1 MMAARKG
8 GRVFHGKLKYKLAI
22 PTVVIIALL
31 MALNIAW
38 SYTSQREQAQAAMRE
53 QASMLTRQLNAT
65 WDFMAINQDRINYD
79 ADGRYDF
86 KGLHCSIVGLS
97 VSARF
102 SQGIDYTI
110 RYVSDSPRNQAH
122 ATDEFE
128 TQVMERFRQDE
139 TLLEYDEMADFE
151 GRGSLRYITPLRIDA
166 SCIPCHG
173 SPAGETDVTGHVK
186 EGMELGDLYGVI
198 SVVVPSEMY
207 DESIAQN
214 VIREGV
220 LFFVLIV
227 ACVVSV
233 YFFVNRF
240 VTAPL
245 ERLKS
250 AVRVSDGG
258 RFAVD
263 VKDVRGDGE
272 VHDLAQY
279 FETMGSELNALYDDL
294 ESQVEVR
301 AGQLLCANEELL
313 RQREQ
318 LEAMNERLSEE
329 SRYKSDFL
337 AMMSHELRTPLTSV
351 IAFTE
356 ILQAD
361 EQDAGSK
368 RARILREVRQ
378 NASILLSRINNILD
392 VARLEA
398 GKSELALE
406 LVDVADVVNSIEAAF
421 EPLASAK
428 GIELS
433 VEVARDVPLIMADP
447 DKARRI
453 VENLVGNAVKFTPE
467 NGHISVRASL
477 DGARGTV
484 LVEVADDGI
493 GIAAENLPTVFEK
506 FTQGDGSASRR
517 YNGSGLGL
525 SLARELAE
533 LHGGSIE
540 ATSVLGEGSVFT
552 AVLPIFAKDEGEAGA
567 AEAGTPGCEG
577 ASEAALEREDAKD
590 EGD

>member
-1 MMAARKG
+1 MS
-8 GRVFHGKLKYKLAI
+8 HGKLKYKLAL
-22 PTVVIIALL
+22 PTVIVIVLL
-31 MALNIAW
+31 MALNITW

-53 QASMLTRQLNAT
+53 QAYTLTRQLNAM
-65 WDFMAINQDRINYD
+65 WEFMAINQDRINYD
-79 ADGRYDF
+79 AQGNYDF

-97 VSARF
+97 VSGRF
-102 SQGIDYTI
+102 SQSTDYTI
-110 RYVSDSPRNQAH
+110 RYVSDSPRNSSH
-122 ATDEFE
+122 ATDVFE
-128 TQVMERFRQDE
+128 TQVMERFRQDA
-139 TLLEYDEMADFE
+139 TLAEYDEMAEFE
-151 GRGSLRYITPLRIDA
+151 GQGALRYVTPLRIDQ
-166 SCIPCHG
+166 SCMPCHG
-173 SPAGETDVTGHVK
+173 SPAGETDVTGYRK
-186 EGMELGDLYGVI
+186 EGLEVGDLYGVI
-198 SVVVPSEMY
+198 SVVVPSELY

-214 VIREGV
+214 VAREAL

-250 AVRVSDGG
+250 GVRVSDDG
-258 RFAVD
+258 RFTVD
-263 VKDVRGDGE
+263 VKDVRADGE

-279 FETMGSELNALYDDL
+279 FETMGSELNDLYDDL

-301 AGQLLCANEELL
+301 AGQLVRANEELL

-318 LEAMNERLSEE
+318 LEAMNARLAEE

-356 ILQAD
+356 ILQA
-361 EQDAGSK
+361 EEEDAESK

-378 NASILLSRINNILD
+378 NAAVLLSRINNILD
-392 VARLEA
+392 AARLEA
-398 GKSELALE
+398 GKSELVLQ
-406 LVDVADVVNSIEAAF
+406 LTDMSDVVNSVEAAL

-428 GIELS
+428 RIEL
-433 VEVARDVPLIMADP
+433 VVDVARDVPLITVDP

-453 VENLVGNAVKFTPE
+453 VENLVGNAVKFTPDD
-467 NGHISVRASL
+467 GHISVRASF
-477 DGARGTV
+477 DQAAGAV
-484 LVEVADDGI
+484 LVEVEDDGI
-493 GIAAENLPTVFEK
+493 GIAPEDVEAVFEK

-533 LHGGSIE
+533 LHGGSIGVRS
-540 ATSVLGEGSVFT
+540 ALGEGSTFT
-552 AVLPIFAKDEGEAGA
+552 VRFPVEPPAAAGA
-567 AEAGTPGCEG
+567 GAGPSEG
-577 ASEAALEREDAKD
+577 
-590 EGD
+590 